1 MENVDLLISEEA
13 QQDMDLK
20 SAFAPTVPRQPFFR
34 LLLGDPKQSPGGVA
48 DGQRAHRTLL
58 LKAPIGLRAPTTWYM
73 PHEIPEVFHML
84 LRHGRGFSLSD
95 LEETATVLGHRPL
108 GSSWFRSKPRLRS
121 LVSYSPPTMTSP
133 EWIWIS
139 RKVCWWV

>member
-73 PHEIPEVFHML
+73 PHDT
-84 LRHGRGFSLSD
+84 RCLSH
-95 LEETATVLGHRPL
+95 APSQNRAHRP
-108 GSSWFRSKPRLRS
+108 S
-121 LVSYSPPTMTSP
+121 LHHLVVFPL
-133 EWIWIS
+133 
-139 RKVCWWV
+139 C